1 MTANFENN
9 TPITV
14 NILHMNNNNN
24 NIYNYNIFINIE
36 TIDNIKEDHNI
47 MVENVEDNSKNEYAE
62 YLVQE
67 EKVLDHKDLLDQ
79 DLLDQDLLDQDLL
92 DQDLLDQDILDQDLL
107 DQDLLDQDIIQ
118 YYKDY
123 IKQQEQEQQD
133 IDDAME
139 DFDCLC
145 CICDNPLVDRHFTCS
160 DECEKQYVNIKSI
173 DNYKY

>member
-1 MTANFENN
+1 MMTTNFENN
-9 TPITV
+9 TQITV
-14 NILHMNNNNN
+14 NILPMNNNNN

-47 MVENVEDNSKNEYAE
+47 MVQNVEDNSKNEYAE

-67 EKVLDHKDLLDQ
+67 EKVLDHKDL
-79 DLLDQDLLDQDLL
+79 
-92 DQDLLDQDILDQDLL
+92 LL

-139 DFDCLC
+139 EFDCLC

>member
-1 MTANFENN
+1 MTTNFENN

-14 NILHMNNNNN
+14 NILLPMNNNS

-79 DLLDQDLLDQDLL
+79 DLLDQYLVDQDLL
-92 DQDLLDQDILDQDLL
+92 E
-107 DQDLLDQDIIQ
+107 QDIIQ

-123 IKQQEQEQQD
+123 IKQQEEEQEQQD
-133 IDDAME
+133 IDE
-139 DFDCLC
+139 EFDCVC
-145 CICDNPLVDRHFTCS
+145 SICDNPLVDRNFTCS
-160 DECEKQYVNIKSI
+160 DVCEKQYVNINSL